1 MGNHSN
7 QHPLCHVNNPI
18 LQAIIVEDLESSRDH
33 LRHLLSRRHDIQILG
48 EAASVSE
55 AVSLCDDLH
64 PNLIFLDVD
73 LGGESGF
80 SLLEKLN
87 PLPAVIF
94 TTGYSEHAL
103 RAFTVNAVDYLL
115 KPIDARQLSDA
126 IERIYHVPARTQK
139 TPYRP
144 DDPILLEW
152 DKQGR
157 MIFVANIA
165 GVEADDNYTTVLV
178 TDGTHHFIRKPI
190 SQWEKIL
197 PMELFCC
204 PHRSLIVNL
213 KAIRHLTKTP
223 NDKMTFRLEGHQK
236 EFELGRRTMGK
247 LRKAL
252 RHVRQL

>member
-1 MGNHSN
+1 MNES
-7 QHPLCHVNNPI
+7 PLKA
-18 LQAIIVEDLESSRDH
+18 LIVEDQESARDH
-33 LRHLLSRRHDIQILG
+33 LRYLLSQRHDIQVLG

-64 PNLIFLDVD
+64 PNLLFLDVD

-87 PLPAVIF
+87 PLPAIIF
-94 TTGYSEHAL
+94 TTGYSEHAV

-115 KPIDARQLSDA
+115 KPVDGRQLSDA
-126 IERIYHVPARTQK
+126 IERIYHVPARTQE

-157 MIFVANIA
+157 VVFVSNIA
-165 GVEADDNYTTVLV
+165 GVEADDNYTTVFV

-190 SQWEKIL
+190 SQWEEIL
-197 PMELFCC
+197 PMEHFCC

-213 KAIRHLTKTP
+213 KAIRNLAKTTTG
-223 NDKMTFRLEGHQK
+223 KMTFRLEGHQK
-236 EFELGRRTMGK
+236 EFELGRATTGK

-252 RHVRQL
+252 RRVR